1 MADSFTATL
10 NLTKPEVGASRD
22 SWGSKINADMDALD
36 AIFAAGGS
44 GTSVGLNVGSG
55 KTLNIG
61 ASGTITVSASATV
74 NGLVTPT
81 STTTLTNKTISGST
95 NSLTNISIEGST
107 TGTLPYTRG
116 GTGLTATPANGQLL
130 IGNGSGF
137 SLGTITAGTNITI
150 TDSAGGI
157 TISSSGGGGGGGTV
171 TSVSLSTGSTGLTV
185 SGGTTQTITG
195 SGSFILA
202 GTLGI
207 ANGGTGATTAAN
219 ARTALGLGTLA
230 VQNANTA
237 IITGGQITGITDL
250 AIADGG
256 TGASTAAAALAAL
269 GGLPLAGGQMVGN
282 ILMATANASP
292 GAGDTDV
299 GACLASNGSQHL
311 SNNGSYVQ
319 SVNRNSDGNSV
330 VFHQSGAVVGT
341 ISVTGSATAY
351 NTSSDRS
358 KKENFRSFDGLAMV
372 DATMTYLHD
381 WKGQPDE
388 EPSYGVIADEA
399 LDVLPRAVSGEPGS
413 MQVDYSKYVPILLNA
428 VKILSGRVSAL
439 EAA

>member
-1 MADSFTATL
+1 MADSFTTNL

-22 SWGSKINADMDALD
+22 AWGAKLNADMDALD
-36 AIFAAGGS
+36 AVFTANGN

-55 KTLNIG
+55 KTLRVAGTIVVTG
-61 ASGTITVSASATV
+61 TATGLSTPSGTE
-74 NGLVTPT
+74 
-81 STTTLTNKTISGST
+81 TLTNKTISGST

-107 TGTLPYTRG
+107 VGTLPFTRG
-116 GTGLTATPANGQLL
+116 GTGLTATPSNGQLL

-137 SLGTITAGTNITI
+137 SLGTITAGTNITV
-150 TDSAGGI
+150 TNSSGGI

-171 TSVSLSTGSTGLTV
+171 TSVSMSTGSTGLTV

-195 SGSFILA
+195 SGSFILG

-207 ANGGTGATTAAN
+207 ANGGTGATTAAGV
-219 ARTALGLGTLA
+219 RTALSLGTLA

-256 TGASTAAAALAAL
+256 TGASTASAALAAL

-292 GAGDTDV
+292 GAGDTDT
-299 GACLASNGSQHL
+299 GACLSSNGSQHL
-311 SNNGSYVQ
+311 SNNGAYVQ
-319 SVNRNSDGNSV
+319 SINRNSDGNSV
-330 VFHQSGAVVGT
+330 VFHHSGSPVGT
-341 ISVTGSATAY
+341 ISVTSSDTSY

-358 KKENFRSFDGLAMV
+358 RKENFRAFDGLAMV
-372 DATMTYLHD
+372 EATATYLHD
-381 WKGQPDE
+381 WKGFPG
-388 EPSYGVIADEA
+388 EPSSYGVIADEA
-399 LDVLPRAVSGEPGS
+399 IEVLPRAVSGEPGN
-413 MQVDYSKYVPILLNA
+413 MQVDYSKYVPVLLNA
-428 VKILSGRVSAL
+428 VKALAGRVSAL

>member
-1 MADSFTATL
+1 LADSFTANL

-22 SWGSKINADMDALD
+22 SWGTKLNSDMDALD
-36 AIFAAGGS
+36 AIFASNGA

-55 KTLNIG
+55 KTINVAGTIVVTGTATGLSTP
-61 ASGTITVSASATV
+61 SGTE
-74 NGLVTPT
+74 
-81 STTTLTNKTISGST
+81 TLTNKTISGST

-107 TGTLPYTRG
+107 VGTLPYTRG

-137 SLGTITAGTNITI
+137 SLGTITAGTNITV
-150 TDSAGGI
+150 TNASGGI

-195 SGSFILA
+195 TGSFILA

-207 ANGGTGATTAAN
+207 ANGGTGATTAAGV
-219 ARTALGLGTLA
+219 RTALSLGTLA
-230 VQNANTA
+230 VQNSNTA

-311 SNNGSYVQ
+311 SNDGSYVQ
-319 SVNRNSDGNSV
+319 SINRNSDGNSV
-330 VFHQSGAVVGT
+330 VFHQSGSVVGT

-372 DATMTYLHD
+372 EATMTYLHD
-381 WKGQPDE
+381 WKGLPDE
-388 EPSYGVIADEA
+388 PSSYGVIADEA
-399 LDVLPRAVSGEPGS
+399 LDVLPRAVSGSPGN

-428 VKILSGRVSAL
+428 CKTLAARVDAL

>member
-195 SGSFILA
+195 SGSFIMA

-207 ANGGTGATTAAN
+207 ANGGTGATTAAGV
-219 ARTALGLGTLA
+219 RTALSLGTLA
-230 VQNANTA
+230 VQNSNTA

>member
-137 SLGTITAGTNITI
+137 SLGTITAGTNISI
-150 TDSAGGI
+150 SNSAGGI
-157 TISSSGGGGGGGTV
+157 SISSSGGGGGGGTV

-195 SGSFILA
+195 SGSFIMA

-207 ANGGTGATTAAN
+207 ANGGTGATTAAGV
-219 ARTALGLGTLA
+219 RTALSLGTLA
-230 VQNANTA
+230 VQNSNTA

>member
-1 MADSFTATL
+1 MADSFTANL

-22 SWGSKINADMDALD
+22 SWGTKLNSDMDALD
-36 AIFAAGGS
+36 AIFASNGA

-55 KTLNIG
+55 KTINVAGTIVVTGTATGLSTP
-61 ASGTITVSASATV
+61 SGTE
-74 NGLVTPT
+74 
-81 STTTLTNKTISGST
+81 TLTNKTISGST

-107 TGTLPYTRG
+107 VGTLPYTRG

-137 SLGTITAGTNITI
+137 SLGTITAGTNITV
-150 TDSAGGI
+150 TNASGGI

-195 SGSFILA
+195 TGSFILA

-207 ANGGTGATTAAN
+207 ANGGTGATTAAGV
-219 ARTALGLGTLA
+219 RTALSLGTLA
-230 VQNANTA
+230 VQNSNTA

-311 SNNGSYVQ
+311 SNDGSYVQ
-319 SVNRNSDGNSV
+319 SINRNSDGNSV
-330 VFHQSGAVVGT
+330 VFHQSGSVVGT

-372 DATMTYLHD
+372 EATMTYLHD
-381 WKGQPDE
+381 WKGLPDE
-388 EPSYGVIADEA
+388 PSSYGVIADEA
-399 LDVLPRAVSGEPGS
+399 LDVLPRAVSGSPGN

-428 VKILSGRVSAL
+428 CKTLAARVDAL

>member
-137 SLGTITAGTNITI
+137 SLGTITAGTNISI
-150 TDSAGGI
+150 SNSAGGI
-157 TISSSGGGGGGGTV
+157 SISSSGGGGGGGTV

-195 SGSFILA
+195 SGSFIMA

-207 ANGGTGATTAAN
+207 ANGGTGATTAAGV
-219 ARTALGLGTLA
+219 RTALSLGTLA
-230 VQNANTA
+230 VQNSNTA

-311 SNNGSYVQ
+311 SNDGSYVQ

>member
-1 MADSFTATL
+1 MADSFTTNL

-22 SWGSKINADMDALD
+22 AWGAKLNADMDALD
-36 AIFAAGGS
+36 AVFTAGGN

-55 KTLNIG
+55 KTINVAGTIVVTGTATGLSTP
-61 ASGTITVSASATV
+61 SGTE
-74 NGLVTPT
+74 
-81 STTTLTNKTISGST
+81 TLTNKTISGST

-107 TGTLPYTRG
+107 VGTLPYTRG

-137 SLGTITAGTNITI
+137 SLGTITAGTNITV
-150 TDSAGGI
+150 TNASGGI

-195 SGSFILA
+195 TGSFILA

-207 ANGGTGATTAAN
+207 ANGGTGATTAAGV
-219 ARTALGLGTLA
+219 RTALSLGTLA
-230 VQNANTA
+230 VQNSNTA

-299 GACLASNGSQHL
+299 GACLASNGSLHV
-311 SNNGSYVQ
+311 SNDGSYVQ
-319 SVNRNSDGNSV
+319 SINRNSDGNSV
-330 VFHQSGAVVGT
+330 VFHQSGSVVGT

-372 DATMTYLHD
+372 EATATYLHD
-381 WKGQPDE
+381 WRGPPG
-388 EPSYGVIADEA
+388 EPSSYGVIADEA
-399 LDVLPRAVSGEPGS
+399 LAVFPRAVSGEPGS

-439 EAA
+439 ESA